1 MAIIKTKALVLRTIP
16 FQDTSC
22 IVKLF
27 TRAQG
32 KISVIAKGAR
42 RLKSSLRGYLEPLNY
57 IETIYYYK
65 ATRDIQTL
73 TKVDLLQALF
83 TNTTDVE
90 SSIFGLASLELID
103 RVVHDHQHDAEVFDS
118 VVQTLKTMDRHSDN
132 CRVLF
137 IHFIIS
143 VADILGY
150 RFETNYC
157 SRCKNRLSS
166 AIYNSGTGQ
175 LVCQSCGSYL
185 SNPYKLTEGDLRFLD
200 NLQRSSP
207 KTAIN
212 SVKPPASSDRTIY
225 YMLLAYLAY
234 HIDYPLN
241 LKSLSILSELSP

>member
-1 MAIIKTKALVLRTIP
+1 MAIIKTEALVLRTIP
-16 FQDTSC
+16 FQDSSC

-27 TRAQG
+27 TREQG

-73 TKVDLLQALF
+73 SKVDLLQALF
-83 TNTTDVE
+83 TNTTDIE

-103 RVVHDHQHDAEVFDS
+103 RVVHDHQHDAEVFDAA
-118 VVQTLKTMDRHSDN
+118 VQILKIMDRHSDN

-143 VADILGY
+143 IAAILGY
-150 RFETNYC
+150 RLDTDYC
-157 SRCKNRLSS
+157 SQCKNRLSA
-166 AIYNSGTGQ
+166 AIYHSGTGQ

-185 SNPYKLTEGDLRFLD
+185 STPYKLTESDLQFLD

-207 KTAIN
+207 ETVIN
-212 SVKPPASSDRTIY
+212 PATPPASPDRTI

-241 LKSLSILSELSP
+241 LKSLSILSELLP